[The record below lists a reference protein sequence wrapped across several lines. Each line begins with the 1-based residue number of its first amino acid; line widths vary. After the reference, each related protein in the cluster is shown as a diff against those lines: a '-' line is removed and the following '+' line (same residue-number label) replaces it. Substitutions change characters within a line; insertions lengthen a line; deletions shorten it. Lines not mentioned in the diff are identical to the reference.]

1 MTDRVLS
8 VPVHGAATC
17 ALLPGRE
24 VALQRRE
31 MMGASGGLFLPI
43 GRYVMIQYIAERIA
57 DAIVDYFDDED

>member
-31 MMGASGGLFLPI
+31 MVNASGGLYFPT
-43 GRYVMIQYIAERIA
+43 GRYVMILYIAERIA